1 MRLVL
6 LGLPGAGK
14 GTQAK
19 RIAEKYHLTAISTG
33 EMLREAAKEKDT
45 FGLRVQE
52 YMNKGELVPDEWI
65 NSLVKSRL
73 QEKDVENGF
82 VLDGYPRTLQQAKV
96 LEAYLQSQ
104 NQNLDAVFFLDV
116 SQDTLRH
123 RLAQRGNLRSKE
135 KQGNSQIEAKEVD
148 FTVDQEG
155 ATLWFHSHAHQKS
168 AEQVYNGLSGL
179 IFVEDEHSDSLDLPK
194 EYGVNDFLLILQER
208 FFDEDNQ
215 FNYDT
220 VYNFDGTTGDTP
232 LVNRTIRPYI
242 EVGQDWVRLRV
253 VNGSNARNYQ
263 LRLSDESFFYQI
275 ATDGGFLETPVERKE
290 FLLSPGERA
299 EIVVDMSKYKVGE
312 EVSLVDISTT
322 EILALQI
329 TGDKSGSL
337 KPLPEKLN
345 DLPPVE
351 ADSLP
356 DRQIEMSGMGHM
368 LTLKCLTT
376 FIGHYSKSQ
385 TQEST
390 KDLKSVLCL
399 SDVNYFSFLLF

>member
-33 EMLREAAKEKDT
+33 EMLREAAEEKDT

-135 KQGNSQIEAKEVD
+135 KQGNSQIEAKKEKIRLDDKPEVIENRLHINKELMESLIHFYKERNLLYVINGEGD
-148 FTVDQEG
+148 FDNVFDNINEG
-155 ATLWFHSHAHQKS
+155 
-168 AEQVYNGLSGL
+168 
-179 IFVEDEHSDSLDLPK
+179 
-194 EYGVNDFLLILQER
+194 
-208 FFDEDNQ
+208 
-215 FNYDT
+215 
-220 VYNFDGTTGDTP
+220 
-232 LVNRTIRPYI
+232 
-242 EVGQDWVRLRV
+242 
-253 VNGSNARNYQ
+253 
-263 LRLSDESFFYQI
+263 
-275 ATDGGFLETPVERKE
+275 
-290 FLLSPGERA
+290 LLS
-299 EIVVDMSKYKVGE
+299 
-312 EVSLVDISTT
+312 
-322 EILALQI
+322 
-329 TGDKSGSL
+329 
-337 KPLPEKLN
+337 
-345 DLPPVE
+345 
-351 ADSLP
+351 
-356 DRQIEMSGMGHM
+356 
-368 LTLKCLTT
+368 
-376 FIGHYSKSQ
+376 
-385 TQEST
+385 
-390 KDLKSVLCL
+390 
-399 SDVNYFSFLLF
+399 VNK

>member
-45 FGLRVQE
+45 SGLRVQE

-135 KQGNSQIEAKEVD
+135 KQGNSQIEAKREKIRLDDKPEVIENRLHINKKLMESLIHFYKERNLLYVINGEGD
-148 FTVDQEG
+148 FDNVFDNINEG
-155 ATLWFHSHAHQKS
+155 
-168 AEQVYNGLSGL
+168 
-179 IFVEDEHSDSLDLPK
+179 
-194 EYGVNDFLLILQER
+194 
-208 FFDEDNQ
+208 
-215 FNYDT
+215 
-220 VYNFDGTTGDTP
+220 
-232 LVNRTIRPYI
+232 
-242 EVGQDWVRLRV
+242 
-253 VNGSNARNYQ
+253 
-263 LRLSDESFFYQI
+263 
-275 ATDGGFLETPVERKE
+275 
-290 FLLSPGERA
+290 LLS
-299 EIVVDMSKYKVGE
+299 
-312 EVSLVDISTT
+312 
-322 EILALQI
+322 
-329 TGDKSGSL
+329 
-337 KPLPEKLN
+337 
-345 DLPPVE
+345 
-351 ADSLP
+351 
-356 DRQIEMSGMGHM
+356 
-368 LTLKCLTT
+368 
-376 FIGHYSKSQ
+376 
-385 TQEST
+385 
-390 KDLKSVLCL
+390 
-399 SDVNYFSFLLF
+399 VNK

>member
-45 FGLRVQE
+45 FGLRAQE

-135 KQGNSQIEAKEVD
+135 KQGNSQIEAKREKIRLDDKPEVIENRLHINKELMESLIHFYKERNLLYVINGEGD
-148 FTVDQEG
+148 FDNVFDNINEG
-155 ATLWFHSHAHQKS
+155 
-168 AEQVYNGLSGL
+168 
-179 IFVEDEHSDSLDLPK
+179 
-194 EYGVNDFLLILQER
+194 
-208 FFDEDNQ
+208 
-215 FNYDT
+215 
-220 VYNFDGTTGDTP
+220 
-232 LVNRTIRPYI
+232 
-242 EVGQDWVRLRV
+242 
-253 VNGSNARNYQ
+253 
-263 LRLSDESFFYQI
+263 
-275 ATDGGFLETPVERKE
+275 
-290 FLLSPGERA
+290 LLS
-299 EIVVDMSKYKVGE
+299 
-312 EVSLVDISTT
+312 
-322 EILALQI
+322 
-329 TGDKSGSL
+329 
-337 KPLPEKLN
+337 
-345 DLPPVE
+345 
-351 ADSLP
+351 
-356 DRQIEMSGMGHM
+356 
-368 LTLKCLTT
+368 
-376 FIGHYSKSQ
+376 
-385 TQEST
+385 
-390 KDLKSVLCL
+390 
-399 SDVNYFSFLLF
+399 VNK